1 MRTEKNMKK
10 ELIFPLVIG
19 LILGVLVMLF
29 WQFNSKL
36 NNQRAILVQLEQAVS
51 VNTKTIGDVVN
62 FINTATNPQAANNVN
77 TPAPSP
83 APVETE
89 E

>member
-10 ELIFPLVIG
+10 ELIFPLIIG

-36 NNQRAILVQLEQAVS
+36 NNQRAILIQLEQAVS
-51 VNTKTIGDVVN
+51 TNTKTIGDVVN
-62 FINTATNPQAANNVN
+62 FINTAANPQGANNAN
-77 TPAPSP
+77 PSQSTPP
-83 APVETE
+83 AETQE
-89 E
+89 

>member
-19 LILGVLVMLF
+19 LILGVLAMLF

-36 NNQRAILVQLEQAVS
+36 NNQRAILIQLEQAVS
-51 VNTKTIGDVVN
+51 TNTKTIGDVVN
-62 FINTATNPQAANNVN
+62 FINTATNPQGAQNSTNS
-77 TPAPSP
+77 TPSTPP
-83 APVETE
+83 AETQE
-89 E
+89 